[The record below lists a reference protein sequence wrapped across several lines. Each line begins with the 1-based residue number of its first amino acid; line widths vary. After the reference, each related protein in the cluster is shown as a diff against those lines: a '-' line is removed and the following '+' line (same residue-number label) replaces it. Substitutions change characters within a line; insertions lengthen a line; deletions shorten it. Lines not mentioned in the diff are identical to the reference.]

1 MIALLMMGNLLTV
14 LPNSVQAAG
23 TVTIND
29 TDSYAIGGYMQ
40 FGQTLELYQL
50 DGNNPTTIKASVPIT
65 GIPGSNNAL
74 NGLAVSE
81 TENAFY
87 AHDGFSD
94 LYKISPTGEAQFVTK
109 LEGVGGGNGIISNGK
124 YYYASKEGSNYYLY
138 AYDLTTGGFTK
149 TVVSGYNPPD
159 SSGALGGDLVIDSN
173 GYMWFAPNLA
183 TTIAQMNP
191 ETGEVL
197 RVIPIT
203 NSDGKPLEG
212 GARGLSFLPNGQML
226 LNSGA
231 DPTNFTLFTLDPET
245 LSTTYLG
252 TVGDKLVY
260 DLASRSTPVF
270 EPNPPVLESKK
281 TSTIQQKA
289 DGNTDADHPEV
300 GDTLLYT
307 IQTRNTV
314 TDSLVKNLAITD
326 TLPEGLA
333 YVPGTLKVD
342 GTAVS
347 DAQGDDKGDFTDGKV
362 SGQIGD
368 VTDTEWHTVTFEVK
382 VQPGQAGNTI
392 KNTGTIT
399 GDNTDPPDPNNE
411 IVVYPRNPVVES
423 KKTSTIQQKAD
434 GNTDADHPEVGDTL
448 LYTIQARNTI
458 EDSKVTNLAISD
470 TLPEGLEYVPGT
482 LKVDGTAVS
491 DAQGDDKGD
500 FTDGKVTGQIGDV
513 TDTEWHTVTFEVK
526 VQPGQAGNTI
536 KNTGTITGDNTD
548 PPDPNN
554 EIVVY
559 PRNPVVES
567 KKTSTIQQKAD
578 GNTDADHP
586 EVGDTL
592 LYTIQA
598 RNTIEDSKVTNL
610 AISDTLPEGLEY
622 VPGTLKVDGTAVSD
636 AQGDDKGDFTD
647 GKVSGQIGDVTDTEW
662 HTVTFEVKVQ
672 PGQAGN
678 TIKNTGTITGDNTD
692 PPDPNNEIVVYPRN
706 PVVESKKTS
715 TIQQK
720 ADGNTDADHP
730 EVGDTLLYTIQARNT
745 IEDSKV
751 TNLAISDTLPEGLE
765 YVPGTLKVDGTAV
778 SDAQGDDKGDFTD
791 GKVSGQIGDV
801 TDTEWHTV
809 TFEVKVQPGQ
819 AGKTIENTGTITGD
833 NTNPPDP
840 HNEIVVYPRNPDLES
855 KKTSSI
861 QEKAEGNTADNPQVG
876 DTLLYTIQTRNKVED
891 SLIENLVIADELPE
905 GLEYVPGTLKVDGKS
920 VSDAKDEDKG
930 DVTDG
935 KVSGQIGDVT
945 DTEWHTVTFEVKV
958 KAGQSGKTIENTGTI
973 TGDNTNPPDPHNE
986 IVVDPRDPDTE
997 SKKTSSIQEKAEGNT
1012 DKDTPQVGDTLLYTI
1027 QTRNKVEDSLIQKLV
1042 IADELPEGL
1051 EYVPGTLKV
1060 DGKSVSEAKD
1070 EDKGDVTDG
1079 KVSGQIGDVTD
1090 TEWHTVTFEA
1100 KVKAGQAGKTIKNTG
1115 TITGDNTNPPDPT
1128 EEIVVDPKDPKVE
1141 SKKTSSIQEKA
1152 DGNTDKD
1159 NPQVGDT
1166 LLYTIQTRNTVE
1178 DSLIQKLVIADELPE
1193 GLEYVPGT
1201 LKVDG
1206 KSVSDAKDEDKGDV
1220 TDGKVTGQIGDV
1232 ADTEWH
1238 TVTFE
1243 VKVKAGQSGKTI
1255 ENTGT
1260 ITGDNINP
1268 PDPHNEI
1275 VVYPRNPVVESKKT
1289 SSIQEKADGN
1299 TDKDH
1304 PEVGDTLLYTIQA
1317 RNTIEDS
1324 KVTNLVIADE
1334 LPEGLEYV
1342 PGTLKVDGKSVSE
1355 AKDEDKGDFTDGKVT
1370 GQIGDVTD
1378 TEWHTVTFE
1387 AKVKS
1392 GQAGKTIKNTG
1403 TITGDNT
1410 NPPDPHNEIVVDPRE
1425 PGLESEKTAKNMKT
1439 GKDQYEAGDTV
1450 VYTIKTRNTTAD
1462 SQVENLVISDEL
1474 PEGLEYVSG
1483 TLKVD
1488 GKSVS
1493 DAKDK
1498 DKGDVTDG
1506 KVSGQF
1512 GDVTDTEWH
1521 TVTFQAKI
1529 NSGYSG
1535 KTIKNVA
1542 VVKGGNVEKPDQPE
1556 KNITVEP
1563 KDPGKP
1569 SEPDQPN
1576 HPEKPSPSDP
1586 QDTAEGHELP
1596 DTATNMYNLLV
1607 VGLGLLLLGA
1617 VLWYMRRKRNV

>member
-1 MIALLMMGNLLTV
+1 MLFMIALLMMGNLLTV

-29 TDSYAIGGYMQ
+29 TDSYAIGGVTTW
-40 FGQTLELYQL
+40 GQTLELYQL
-50 DGNNPTTIKASVPIT
+50 DGTKPTTIKASVPIT
-65 GIPGSNNAL
+65 GISVNLL
-74 NGLAVSE
+74 NGLAVSDS
-81 TENAFY
+81 ENALY
-87 AHDGFSD
+87 AHDDLSN
-94 LYKISPTGEAQFVTK
+94 LYKISPTGAAQFVTK
-109 LEGVGGGNGIISNGK
+109 LEGTAGGNGIILNGK
-124 YYYASKEGSNYYLY
+124 YYYTTLEGSNYYLN

-149 TVVSGYNPPD
+149 TVVSGYNPAD
-159 SSGALGGDLVIDSN
+159 SANTLGGDLLVDSN
-173 GYMWFAPNLA
+173 GYMWFAPNAA

-226 LNSGA
+226 LSSGMGVA
-231 DPTNFTLFTLDPET
+231 TTLFILDPET
-245 LSTTYLG
+245 LGTTYLG
-252 TVGDKLVY
+252 TVGDKQAF
-260 DLASRSTPVF
+260 DLASRSTPIF
-270 EPNPPVLESKK
+270 EPNPPVVESKK
-281 TSTIQQKA
+281 ASTIQQKA

-314 TDSLVKNLAITD
+314 TDSLIA
-326 TLPEGLA
+326 
-333 YVPGTLKVD
+333 
-342 GTAVS
+342 
-347 DAQGDDKGDFTDGKV
+347 
-362 SGQIGD
+362 
-368 VTDTEWHTVTFEVK
+368 
-382 VQPGQAGNTI
+382 
-392 KNTGTIT
+392 
-399 GDNTDPPDPNNE
+399 
-411 IVVYPRNPVVES
+411 
-423 KKTSTIQQKAD
+423 
-434 GNTDADHPEVGDTL
+434 
-448 LYTIQARNTI
+448 
-458 EDSKVTNLAISD
+458 NLAISD
-470 TLPEGLEYVPGT
+470 TLPEGLAYVPGT

-636 AQGDDKGDFTD
+636 AEGDDKGDFTD

-751 TNLAISDTLPEGLE
+751 TNLVIADALPEGLE
-765 YVPGTLKVDGTAV
+765 YVPGTLKVDGKSV
-778 SDAQGDDKGDFTD
+778 SDAKDEDKGDFTD

-809 TFEVKVQPGQ
+809 TFEAKVKSGQ
-819 AGKTIENTGTITGD
+819 AGKTIKNTGTITGD

-840 HNEIVVYPRNPDLES
+840 HNEIVVDPKDPDTES

-861 QEKAEGNTADNPQVG
+861 QEKADGNTDKDNPQVG

-920 VSDAKDEDKG
+920 VS
-930 DVTDG
+930 
-935 KVSGQIGDVT
+935 
-945 DTEWHTVTFEVKV
+945 
-958 KAGQSGKTIENTGTI
+958 
-973 TGDNTNPPDPHNE
+973 
-986 IVVDPRDPDTE
+986 
-997 SKKTSSIQEKAEGNT
+997 
-1012 DKDTPQVGDTLLYTI
+1012 
-1027 QTRNKVEDSLIQKLV
+1027 
-1042 IADELPEGL
+1042 
-1051 EYVPGTLKV
+1051 
-1060 DGKSVSEAKD
+1060 EAKD
-1070 EDKGDVTDG
+1070 EDKGDFTDG

-1100 KVKAGQAGKTIKNTG
+1100 KVKSGQAGKTIKNTG
-1115 TITGDNTNPPDPT
+1115 TITGDNTNPPDPHN
-1128 EEIVVDPKDPKVE
+1128 EIVVDPKDPDTE

-1152 DGNTDKD
+1152 EGNTDKD

-1166 LLYTIQTRNTVE
+1166 LLYTIQTRNKVE
-1178 DSLIQKLVIADELPE
+1178 DSLIENLVIADALPE
-1193 GLEYVPGT
+1193 GLEYVSGT

-1206 KSVSDAKDEDKGDV
+1206 KSVSDA
-1220 TDGKVTGQIGDV
+1220 Q
-1232 ADTEWH
+1232 
-1238 TVTFE
+1238 
-1243 VKVKAGQSGKTI
+1243 
-1255 ENTGT
+1255 
-1260 ITGDNINP
+1260 
-1268 PDPHNEI
+1268 
-1275 VVYPRNPVVESKKT
+1275 
-1289 SSIQEKADGN
+1289 
-1299 TDKDH
+1299 
-1304 PEVGDTLLYTIQA
+1304 
-1317 RNTIEDS
+1317 
-1324 KVTNLVIADE
+1324 
-1334 LPEGLEYV
+1334 
-1342 PGTLKVDGKSVSE
+1342 
-1355 AKDEDKGDFTDGKVT
+1355 DEDKGDFTDGKVS

-1425 PGLESEKTAKNMKT
+1425 PGLKSEKTAKNMKT

-1493 DAKDK
+1493 EAKDK

-1512 GDVTDTEWH
+1512 GDVTDSEWH

-1542 VVKGGNVEKPDQPE
+1542 VVKGGNVDKPDQPE

-1569 SEPDQPN
+1569 SEPNQPN
-1576 HPEKPSPSDP
+1576 HPEKPNPSDP
-1586 QDTAEGHELP
+1586 QDSAGGHELP

-1617 VLWYMRRKRNV
+1617 VLWYMRRKKNV